1 MTNSITKKSFAVQ
14 LAEANNTV
22 EAKGLVLSRWDKSI
36 TRGDVNRF
44 KKLCEFA
51 GFWYSLGQILVQ
63 LRTESGGSRT
73 DSALLKNANLHTVAK
88 QRRSEAMKF
97 FENFHVIVEN
107 DLLGKKCSV
116 ANMKDLLKEV
126 DKIVNPKVEDEPVLE
141 ATIVADEPEVLA
153 IEDKSTEAVPQ
164 SKKTA
169 EDLALEVLLQVELN
183 EVSLA
188 DFETAIAN
196 AIGMIKQHNEVV
208 PFEAVG

>member
-1 MTNSITKKSFAVQ
+1 MQNSTKKSFAVQ

-36 TRGDVNRF
+36 TKGDVNRF
-44 KKLCEFA
+44 KKLCEFG
-51 GFWYSLGQILVQ
+51 GFWFSLGEILVQ

-107 DLLGKKCSV
+107 DLLGKKSTICH
-116 ANMKDLLKEV
+116 MKDLLKAV

-153 IEDKSTEAVPQ
+153 IEDKSSEAVPQ

-188 DFETAIAN
+188 DFKIAMAN
-196 AIGMIKQHNEVV
+196 AIGMIEQNNEVV